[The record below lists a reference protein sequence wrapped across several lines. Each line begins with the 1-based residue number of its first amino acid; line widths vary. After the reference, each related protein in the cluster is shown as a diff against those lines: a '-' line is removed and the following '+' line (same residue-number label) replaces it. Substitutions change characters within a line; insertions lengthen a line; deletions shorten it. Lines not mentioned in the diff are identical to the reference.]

1 MLKGLNTRPIRKYG
15 DQSLIP
21 PRVSN
26 SPGFT
31 VLTRTSCS
39 WTVLRDFVF
48 CGKRLQRPLQPN
60 LHFQIPE
67 NEAQCGERTC
77 PEQLSKKRT
86 EELPRGSW
94 WGQLSSGALYP
105 QPSSWLLCHQ
115 LASGVIH
122 RLADCRQLKGQIKGP
137 WGSFTS
143 SCLFTSQETPRSHPS
158 VILWRSAQNKEMGW

>member
-31 VLTRTSCS
+31 VLTRTSCG

-48 CGKRLQRPLQPN
+48 CRKRLQRPLQPN

-77 PEQLSKKRT
+77 PEWLSKKGIEGLPWWLSGKESSSQCRRCGFNLWSGEDPTGCRATKPMPHEYCLCSRARGPQLLSPHAAATEAQGPGACAPQQGKPSDCT
-86 EELPRGSW
+86 EE
-94 WGQLSSGALYP
+94 
-105 QPSSWLLCHQ
+105 
-115 LASGVIH
+115 
-122 RLADCRQLKGQIKGP
+122 
-137 WGSFTS
+137 
-143 SCLFTSQETPRSHPS
+143 
-158 VILWRSAQNKEMGW
+158 

>member
-77 PEQLSKKRT
+77 PEQLIVLFLRNI
-86 EELPRGSW
+86 
-94 WGQLSSGALYP
+94 GQ
-105 QPSSWLLCHQ
+105 HQ
-115 LASGVIH
+115 GDNRSFIIFGFT
-122 RLADCRQLKGQIKGP
+122 
-137 WGSFTS
+137 FTS
-143 SCLFTSQETPRSHPS
+143 LFFIEL
-158 VILWRSAQNKEMGW
+158 ILYRVRDMVHFCMWISSDFSIVCAQDFFFLH